1 MLRGTFKEIV
11 LQVLNIGLGIGA
23 ILVMARGF
31 YINDGLAGLGLALF
45 MTSAICFVGFRFEAG
60 LQPPSIQRAD
70 RGGIY
75 GCRLSAFKPDR
86 ATQIGPIR
94 RNARSLKNEGLVP
107 SIRCP

>member
-45 MTSAICFVGFRFEAG
+45 MTSAICFVGFRFGIEQRLREERAG
-60 LQPPSIQRAD
+60 A
-70 RGGIY
+70 
-75 GCRLSAFKPDR
+75 KPLN
-86 ATQIGPIR
+86 T
-94 RNARSLKNEGLVP
+94 VT
-107 SIRCP
+107 SIRSRVPTTFDPTG